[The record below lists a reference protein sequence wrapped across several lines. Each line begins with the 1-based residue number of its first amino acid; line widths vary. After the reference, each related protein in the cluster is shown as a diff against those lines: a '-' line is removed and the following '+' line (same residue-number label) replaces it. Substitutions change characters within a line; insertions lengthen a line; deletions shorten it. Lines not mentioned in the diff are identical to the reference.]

1 MTIKEVEEKVGIKKT
16 NIRFYE
22 EAGLLKPERSK
33 ENNYRIYSQTDVDI
47 LEKIKFLRSL
57 GISVEDIRRLEQEKI
72 SFKELMDQHVQKL
85 QKEKEEKE
93 KSLDICQELSRS
105 DQTFLNLNPAVVC
118 AEDIWQ
124 VKGGDVMRTDRIRQ
138 ISKLQEKDKKIVDF
152 IETISAVFLG
162 LSIVLMGSGYRWPV
176 WVTIGAAAVMIG
188 AHVVRCRIRSKIHGL
203 QK

>member
-22 EAGLLKPERSK
+22 EAGLLRPERSK
-33 ENNYRIYSQTDVDI
+33 ENNYRIYSREDVEV

-57 GISVEDIRRLEQEKI
+57 GISVEDIRRLEQEKV
-72 SFKELMDQHVQKL
+72 SFKELMDQYVEKL

-93 KSLDICQELSRS
+93 KSIDFCQELSRS
-105 DQTFLNLNPAVVC
+105 DQTFLSLDPAAVC
-118 AEDIWQ
+118 AEDIWKA
-124 VKGGDVMRTDRIRQ
+124 KGGDVMRTDRIRQ

-162 LSIVLMGSGYRWPV
+162 LSIVLLGSGYRWPV

-188 AHVVRCRIRSKIHGL
+188 AHAVRCRIRSKIHGL

>member
-22 EAGLLKPERSK
+22 EAGLLRPERSK
-33 ENNYRIYSQTDVDI
+33 ENNYRIYSQADVDI

-57 GISVEDIRRLEQEKI
+57 GISVEDIRRLEQEKV
-72 SFKELMDQHVQKL
+72 SFKE
-85 QKEKEEKE
+85 
-93 KSLDICQELSRS
+93 KSIDLCQELSRS
-105 DQTFLNLNPAVVC
+105 DQTFLSLDPAAVC
-118 AEDIWQ
+118 AEDIWKA
-124 VKGGDVMRTDRIRQ
+124 KGGDIMRTDRIRQ

-162 LSIVLMGSGYRWPV
+162 LSIVLLGSGYRWPV
-176 WVTIGAAAVMIG
+176 WLTIGAAAVMIG
-188 AHVVRCRIRSKIHGL
+188 AHAVRCRIRSKIHGL

>member
-33 ENNYRIYSQTDVDI
+33 ENNYRIYSQADVDI

-57 GISVEDIRRLEQEKI
+57 GIPVEDIRRLEQEKI

-93 KSLDICQELSRS
+93 KSIDICQELSRS

-138 ISKLQEKDKKIVDF
+138 ISKLQEKD
-152 IETISAVFLG
+152 AVFLG

>member
-22 EAGLLKPERSK
+22 EAGLLRPERSK
-33 ENNYRIYSQTDVDI
+33 ENNYRIYSQADVDI

-57 GISVEDIRRLEQEKI
+57 GISVEDIRRLE
-72 SFKELMDQHVQKL
+72 HVEKL

-93 KSLDICQELSRS
+93 KSIDLCQELSRS
-105 DQTFLNLNPAVVC
+105 DQTFLSLDPAAVC
-118 AEDIWQ
+118 AEDIWKA
-124 VKGGDVMRTDRIRQ
+124 KGGDIMRTDRIRQ

-162 LSIVLMGSGYRWPV
+162 LSIVLLGSGYRWPV

-188 AHVVRCRIRSKIHGL
+188 AHAVRCRIRSKIHGL